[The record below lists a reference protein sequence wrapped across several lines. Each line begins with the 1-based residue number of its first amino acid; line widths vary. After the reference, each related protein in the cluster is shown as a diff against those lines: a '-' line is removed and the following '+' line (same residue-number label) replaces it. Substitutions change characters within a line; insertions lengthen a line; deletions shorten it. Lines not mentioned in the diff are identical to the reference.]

1 MAGFKTHIS
10 FSGIMGI
17 GYAGAAYAFYDV
29 PIPTCVLAGGLCGV
43 SGMMPDVDSDS
54 GVPLRESMAFAA
66 AVVPMMLM
74 DRFRALGL
82 SPESMILAGAGV
94 YLIVRFIVAEALRKY
109 TVHRGMFHSIPAAI
123 IAAQL
128 AFLLAPGEDVRL
140 RIYVAGGV
148 LLGYMSHL
156 VLDEFYSVKMQRGR
170 LRLKKS
176 FGSAVKIFSS
186 KLWPNVSTYAKL
198 AIFTFLV
205 LKEPGWMQQHYHE
218 KIRPVSRTAV
228 EAVEQTAGTVMDR
241 VVR

>member
-176 FGSAVKIFSS
+176 FGSAVKIFSANCGRTSRLTRSWRSSLSSCS
-186 KLWPNVSTYAKL
+186 KNPVGCSSITTRRSGPSVERRWKPSNK
-198 AIFTFLV
+198 
-205 LKEPGWMQQHYHE
+205 
-218 KIRPVSRTAV
+218 RPAP
-228 EAVEQTAGTVMDR
+228 
-241 VVR
+241 